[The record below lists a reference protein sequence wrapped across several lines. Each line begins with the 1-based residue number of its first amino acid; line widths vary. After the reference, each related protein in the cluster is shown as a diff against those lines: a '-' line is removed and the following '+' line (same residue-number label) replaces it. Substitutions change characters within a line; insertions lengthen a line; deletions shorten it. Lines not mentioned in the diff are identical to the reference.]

1 MAFPNK
7 LVHGATKT
15 IISANYIGRSY
26 TFTTDSAHYFVRGA
40 SVVISGATSGSSYN
54 ETFTISNV
62 TDVTFTVVGTTDTV
76 PTGTPTTAVTS
87 DYTINLPSNI
97 NLSNKFTLSQP
108 GIKDDITID
117 DHNPNK
123 ISYDLSGF
131 VINQNLPHTV
141 YGTSTTQNYIAQE
154 FKLPSN
160 FARSSK
166 NPKITGLQ
174 LNLSTNNKTFSL
186 KYSLQTYNVL
196 YGWRRI
202 FEGQFNAA
210 EQPIGDKWLPINFK
224 PFEINSDYLNQKFRV
239 VITKINGIDKIYYS
253 DKSPFTEDSC
263 NFYYN
268 ATTTPVSITGALR
281 FRLMG
286 DVADNGTDIFGN
298 QYRSLVYSQAA
309 SNVID
314 LNTNTWWVS
323 KANPS
328 KYGVENLYFDFG
340 KKDVVDAIFLDP
352 VTPNVNFNV
361 YYYDGIET
369 PGTSV
374 DSWDSL
380 LWKRIP
386 KQFTATKRQ
395 NYLFPTS
402 IYTRYIKIEFTSL
415 QAQSYLT
422 GDFQKPV
429 RYKKHPQW
437 VLDYFLSIYAYLN
450 NETYDP
456 FIQNQVDVS
465 FDVLQLAFNYYKGDI
480 IQISANPQDLKV
492 VNEST
497 DNLDQTI
504 RNLLIKNADGVES
517 LDVTTYAKVKKSF
530 DPFMD
535 HPAMRSNFDSALSNI
550 ILNNAQTANYPIED
564 RMITQAG
571 TATVSTQ
578 DRNHLIS
585 EKTVPHMYFFVDSR
599 HGYREAIAKL
609 PEGKAYFVGIKE
621 IAFQRKDHKVLSNDN
636 MYVTISGNNYNLQT
650 NDFSFD
656 GTVWSSR

>member
-1 MAFPNK
+1 MAVPTQI
-7 LVHGATKT
+7 VHGAAKT
-15 IISANYIGRSY
+15 ISSASYIGRSY
-26 TFTTDSAHYFVRGA
+26 TFTTSTNHYFVSGMA
-40 SVVISGATSGSSYN
+40 VVVSGVDSTYN
-54 ETFTISNV
+54 GTYTISSV
-62 TDVTFTVVGTTDTV
+62 SDTTFTVVGTTDTV
-76 PTGTPTTAVTS
+76 PGTPAVGTATTS
-87 DYTINLPSNI
+87 DYTINLNNI
-97 NLSNKFTLSQP
+97 NLSSQFKLSQP
-108 GIKDDITID
+108 GIKDPVTVDEY
-117 DHNPNK
+117 NASK
-123 ISYDLSGF
+123 ISHDLSGF
-131 VINQNLPHTV
+131 IINQNLPHTT
-141 YGTSTTQNYIAQE
+141 YGTSTTQNYLAQE
-154 FKLPSN
+154 FKLPST
-160 FARSSK
+160 FARAGK
-166 NPKITGLQ
+166 NPKLTGLQ
-174 LNLSTNNKTFSL
+174 LNLNTGANFSF
-186 KYSLQTYNVL
+186 KYSLQTYNEL

-202 FEGQFNAA
+202 FEGQSDNSG
-210 EQPIGDKWLPINFK
+210 QPIGSKWVSVPFK
-224 PFEINSDYLNQKFRV
+224 SFEINPDYLGQKFRI
-239 VITKINGIDKIYYS
+239 VITKLSGVTSAYYS
-253 DKSPFTEDSC
+253 DKSPFTEDGC

-268 ATTTPVSITGALR
+268 ATTTTPVLITGALR

-286 DVADNGTDIFGN
+286 DVVDNGTDILGN

-328 KYGVENLYFDFG
+328 KYGVESLYFDLG
-340 KKDVVDAIFLDP
+340 EKDVVDAIFLDP

-361 YYYDGIET
+361 YYYDGTET
-369 PGTSV
+369 PESSS

-380 LWKRIP
+380 LWKRVP

-402 IYTRYIKIEFTSL
+402 IYARYIKVEFTSL

-429 RYKKHPQW
+429 KYKKYPQW
-437 VLDYFLSIYAYLN
+437 VFDYFLSVHAYVN

-465 FDVLQLAFNYYKGDI
+465 FDILQLAFNYYKGDI
-480 IQISANPQDLKV
+480 IQTSTNPQDLKV

-497 DNLDQTI
+497 DNLDQTV

-517 LDVTTYAKVKKSF
+517 LDITTYSKVKTNF
-530 DPFMD
+530 DPFMG
-535 HPAMRSNFDSALSNI
+535 HPAMRSDFSSVLSNI
-550 ILNNAQTANYPIED
+550 ILANAQSTNYPVED
-564 RMITQAG
+564 KVVTSA
-571 TATVSTQ
+571 ATGIVSTQ

-585 EKTVPHMYFFVDSR
+585 EKTIPHMYFFVESR
-599 HGYREAIAKL
+599 HGYREAVAKL

-621 IAFQRKDHKVLSNDN
+621 LAFQRRDHKVLSNDN
-636 MYVTISGNNYNLQT
+636 MYVTISGNEINLER